1 MSEKFFVLGCA
12 LVLSFS
18 CLANGP
24 IERFWDLYSSGNIH
38 TFLRA
43 DVFETLR
50 TLGEEPSDYYAP
62 YQFTYVDAEEDAV
75 VSGLVV
81 VYGSTNIQGLSFLVN
96 KVI

>member
-1 MSEKFFVLGCA
+1 MSKKFFVLGCA

-24 IERFWDLYSSGNIH
+24 IERFLDLYSSGNIH

-50 TLGEEPSDYYAP
+50 TLGEEASDYAP

-96 KVI
+96 EV